1 LDSINNN
8 REPKKAP
15 MSNLHPAVFIIILL
29 ITTFITYQVFGGVLT
44 IMITGVDLK
53 SLPENLSSTRVILSF
68 AQFMF
73 ILFPSVLLS
82 ILQGNKF
89 KDTFRIRKPDMVIF
103 SLSIF
108 GLVLVQPFLQV
119 FLYFQNKLIFSLP
132 FGSEAIKQVKDL
144 FDALEQTTMN
154 LVTAHSVP
162 EFIFVVFIIAVT
174 PAICEEFLFRGL
186 LFRNLERIS
195 LRKNAIFFTGLI
207 FALFHFHPFNLIPLI
222 VLGFYLTFIVYY
234 SESIFTA
241 VVCHFINNFIS
252 AYSVFKFGKD
262 SITEPDISGMQMFQF
277 GMLGLVSLTLFIFL
291 LIYIVRLHDKKI
303 QKAN

>member
-73 ILFPSVLLS
+73 ILFPAVLLS